1 MVSLNNKLERETSN
15 NSDNYFLNHLWKTNI
30 ISNFQDQGPWV
41 SRLKMP
47 TECQTWPMIKE
58 KSDPHQGTASW
69 NVTTPA
75 MKRRFKMVTGKGK
88 ALDKSTS
95 TLEAR
100 IQWMNAFKTQRQEVS
115 YTVKSSVES
124 RDIRNTFADKSSIQ
138 KCTKVITVVVACML
152 SCVRIFV
159 TP

>member
-1 MVSLNNKLERETSN
+1 
-15 NSDNYFLNHLWKTNI
+15 
-30 ISNFQDQGPWV
+30 
-41 SRLKMP
+41 
-47 TECQTWPMIKE
+47 
-58 KSDPHQGTASW
+58 
-69 NVTTPA
+69 
-75 MKRRFKMVTGKGK
+75 MVTGKGK

-124 RDIRNTFADKSSIQ
+124 RDIRNTSADKSSIQ

-152 SCVRIFV
+152 SCVGLFV